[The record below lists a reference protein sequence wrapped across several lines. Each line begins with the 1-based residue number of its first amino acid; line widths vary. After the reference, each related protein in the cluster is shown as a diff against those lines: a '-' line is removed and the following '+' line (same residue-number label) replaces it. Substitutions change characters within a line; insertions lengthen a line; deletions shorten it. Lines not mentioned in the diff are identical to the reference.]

1 MRVHSVPYVALLSV
15 ICCALPAATGVAET
29 RVGRLG
35 ILVDVH
41 GYPTPNGVVV
51 PLRGIAEWLGATV
64 GFRSPVISIRLGGRS
79 VTLKV
84 GASSATVNGRN
95 VRLSTPARVYGSV
108 TCVPVRFVAEGLG
121 AEVQYR
127 AGERD
132 PEVELMAGR
141 DFVEVRSGSRL
152 GRVIVHN
159 VPPDTVAEIVNAES
173 ADQRQ
178 AGNGYRYGWDWVFCC
193 WKALKHGYVWSSD
206 PYGWE
211 PGYFAGRD
219 GFSPEGGEGR
229 IWQRKSGGWRLVGVV
244 GLDLEMDEDL
254 AKAGVPPDVIQ
265 QVRHPGGP
273 L

>member
-1 MRVHSVPYVALLSV
+1 
-15 ICCALPAATGVAET
+15 
-29 RVGRLG
+29 
-35 ILVDVH
+35 
-41 GYPTPNGVVV
+41 
-51 PLRGIAEWLGATV
+51 
-64 GFRSPVISIRLGGRS
+64 
-79 VTLKV
+79 
-84 GASSATVNGRN
+84 
-95 VRLSTPARVYGSV
+95 
-108 TCVPVRFVAEGLG
+108 
-121 AEVQYR
+121 
-127 AGERD
+127 
-132 PEVELMAGR
+132 MAGR

-219 GFSPEGGEGR
+219 GFSPEGGEGC

-254 AKAGVPPDVIQ
+254 AKAGVPRDVIQ